1 MGKKSAHESFKELG
15 YRMNDKDLKEDD
27 DSDSG
32 EMCLNG
38 WCKIGDRV
46 EIKDRSLRVCQN

>member
-1 MGKKSAHESFKELG
+1 MHLSKYLAV
-15 YRMNDKDLKEDD
+15 RMNDKDLKEDD

-32 EMCLNG
+32 EMGLNV

-46 EIKDRSLRVCQN
+46 EIKDKALRMCRN